1 MRQAEWT
8 VESAFGA
15 NPTSIAMAREFVRE
29 ALQRHGLR
37 HLVDD
42 VRLVVSELSTNAML
56 HARTP
61 FTVTLTGTREGA
73 VLLTVRDGSPYG
85 PARDLRAGAGH
96 QRPRSVHRRPG
107 QQRLGCQPCGRRHSR
122 QVRLGVLPGT
132 RRMGPRVAGAVSG
145 SLRT

>member
-15 NPTSIAMAREFVRE
+15 NPTSIATAREFVRE

-73 VLLTVRDGSPYG
+73 VLLTVRDGAPHG
-85 PARDLRAGAGH
+85 PARTSAQVLDTSGRGLSIVDLVSSDWGVSPAVDATH
-96 QRPRSVHRRPG
+96 AKSVWASFQAPAEWVPASPE
-107 QQRLGCQPCGRRHSR
+107 Q
-122 QVRLGVLPGT
+122 
-132 RRMGPRVAGAVSG
+132 
-145 SLRT
+145 